1 MEKVVDNT
9 TGAKSDSGKLTMI
22 LLNSGL
28 FCIGMLVGGNKLVNP
43 RLFTVF
49 EDPAFDKEGNIIMDP
64 QTGRQ
69 KTIQKMKMEPF
80 PGLPSFMRIV
90 NEPSYPISPASA
102 SIIAL
107 YEHVTTPPPVDMNMK
122 LQ

>member
-9 TGAKSDSGKLTMI
+9 SAKSDPGKLTMV

-28 FCIGMLVGGNKLVNP
+28 FVVGMLVGGNKLVNP

-49 EDPAFDKEGNIIMDP
+49 EEPSFDKDGTLLMDP

-69 KTIQKMKMEPF
+69 KSIQKMKMEPF
-80 PGLPSFMRIV
+80 PGLPPFMRIV
-90 NEPSYPISPASA
+90 NEPTYPISPAA
-102 SIIAL
+102 SSLCAL
-107 YEHVTTPPPVDMNMK
+107 YEHVTTPPPVDLNVK